1 MRAINVRERL
11 RALIIIVA
19 LCTIPTH
26 TIAQPAYPNRPIK
39 IIAPVAAGTVADL
52 VPRII
57 AAKLQTRWGQPVII
71 ENRPGGAT
79 NIGTATAAR
88 AEPDGYTLLASPATS
103 LVVNQS
109 LYKNLPF
116 DPNAFVPV
124 TVLAVQPNI
133 LVANRSV
140 PAADLRE
147 FIAYAKGNPGKLTFA
162 SSGVG
167 TVPHLGMEL
176 MQAKTGIRLVH
187 VPYKGLA
194 PALRDVLAERIDVM
208 FDNLGTSA
216 PHIKS
221 GELKAYGIGTE
232 QRSPLL
238 PQVPP
243 LSEQIP
249 GLVSTAWFALVA
261 PPKTP
266 SNIIAIL
273 YDAVSETLKLPDV
286 QKRFRDL
293 YATPVG
299 IPPAATEAFFEQE
312 RTHWRSIIATAGV
325 KVE

>member
-1 MRAINVRERL
+1 MRAINASERL
-11 RALIIIVA
+11 RASIIVVA

-26 TIAQPAYPNRPIK
+26 TIAQSAYPNRPIR

-57 AAKLQTRWGQPVII
+57 AAKLQARWGEPVII
-71 ENRPGGAT
+71 EDRPGGAT

-103 LVVNQS
+103 LVINQS

-124 TVLAVQPNI
+124 TVLAEQPNI
-133 LVANRSV
+133 LVANRRV

-147 FIAYAKGNPGKLTFA
+147 FIAYAKANPGKLTFA

-176 MQAKTGIRLVH
+176 LQAKAGIRLVH

-194 PALRDVLAERIDVM
+194 PALRDVLAGRIDVM

-221 GELKAYGIGTE
+221 GELKAYGIGAE
-232 QRSPLL
+232 RRSPLL
-238 PQVPP
+238 PQVPA

-266 SNIIAIL
+266 SNIIAAL
-273 YDAVSETLKLPDV
+273 YEAVSETLKQPDV
-286 QKRFRDL
+286 QERFRDL

-299 IPPAATEAFFEQE
+299 MSPSDTEVFFERE
-312 RTHWRSIIATAGV
+312 RTHWRSIVAAAGV